1 MLFRPTRLP
10 RLLRLLHAARTEV
23 RDEVVRP
30 DDLADIAYLARL
42 SDQQLER
49 DLGLIR
55 RGRDYRPY

>member
-1 MLFRPTRLP
+1 MLFRPTGMPRLA
-10 RLLRLLHAARTEV
+10 RLLRALGTMLKPQRTP
-23 RDEVVRP
+23 DE
-30 DDLADIAYLARL
+30 LADIAYLARL

>member
-1 MLFRPTRLP
+1 MLFRPTHRLSLR
-10 RLLRLLHAARTEV
+10 RLLRALGAMLTPRK
-23 RDEVVRP
+23 RP

>member
-10 RLLRLLHAARTEV
+10 RLLRLLHAMGAMLRPW
-23 RDEVVRP
+23 RRP

>member
-10 RLLRLLHAARTEV
+10 RLLRLLRAMGAMLRP
-23 RDEVVRP
+23 RRRP

-55 RGRDYRPY
+55 HGRDYRPY